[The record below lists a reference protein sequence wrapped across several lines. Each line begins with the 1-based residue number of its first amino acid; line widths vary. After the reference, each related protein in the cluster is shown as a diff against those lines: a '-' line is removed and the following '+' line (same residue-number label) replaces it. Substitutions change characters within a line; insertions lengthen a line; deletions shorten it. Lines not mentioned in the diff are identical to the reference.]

1 MKQVETVKLLFR
13 ASHFEILQFLPFSA
27 CRETEPGLRMQ
38 LPEAW
43 VVDVEAVS
51 SHFGHACFFRQVPLW
66 KRRMAVPVASGS
78 QLDMGAK
85 TKPQISG

>member
-38 LPEAW
+38 LPEAP

-51 SHFGHACFFRQVPLW
+51 SQRPCMFLL
-66 KRRMAVPVASGS
+66 SGATVEEADGRTGS
-78 QLDMGAK
+78 
-85 TKPQISG
+85 IR